1 MKNREDKKDKTQ
13 EKKKG
18 NDDWMKGYKRRYLF
32 VSLCMVLL
40 LAGCGLGK
48 HKSVEE
54 KTMAAEKENVQEEGT
69 TGEIL
74 TETEQIPEVTVDGMS
89 LDILKNMTLEEKIGQ
104 MLFVG
109 LDTLRADGK
118 NGKLT
123 KMNRTIKGKIEA
135 WSPGGVILYGKNM
148 EDKEQ
153 ITELTEEL
161 QQVSRIPLLI
171 GTEEEGGEN
180 SRIASQEKI
189 EVEETE
195 EAQRIGEAG
204 DRTKAQETG
213 QIIGSYMKEMGFN
226 LNFAPVADVSETAEH
241 TIMGSRT
248 YGSDAEVTSDMAAA
262 FIRGIQAEGVSA
274 VLKYFPGQGSLTAD
288 THKGAADIIKTIKE
302 LRKTEFKPFSAGIDA
317 GVDFIMVGH
326 ASVSSVTENQ
336 TPASLSKLMIAEILR
351 NELQFDSVVITDS
364 MNMKAITET
373 YSAEEAAAKAVKAG
387 ADMIL
392 CPDNGRE
399 AYEGIR
405 KAVKDGEIEEKRLD
419 ESVLRILRVKI
430 RRGMIPEDTELI
442 RTGDGEK

>member
-1 MKNREDKKDKTQ
+1 
-13 EKKKG
+13 
-18 NDDWMKGYKRRYLF
+18 MKGYKKRYLF
-32 VSLCMVLL
+32 VSLCIVLF
-40 LAGCGLGK
+40 LAGCGLGENNTA
-48 HKSVEE
+48 EE
-54 KTMAAEKENVQEEGT
+54 KTTSAEEESAPEEGT
-69 TGEIL
+69 TGDIL
-74 TETEQIPEVTVDGMS
+74 TETEQVPEVTVDGMS

-118 NGKLT
+118 TGKLT
-123 KMNRTIKGKIEA
+123 KMNRTIEGKIKA
-135 WSPGGVILYGKNM
+135 WSPGGIILYGKNI

-153 ITELTEEL
+153 VTELTEEL
-161 QQVSRIPLLI
+161 QQASRIPLLI

-195 EAQRIGEAG
+195 EAQKIGEEG
-204 DRTKAQETG
+204 NSTKAQETG
-213 QIIGSYMKEMGFN
+213 QIIGSYMTEMGFN
-226 LNFAPVADVSETAEH
+226 LNFAPVADVSETTEN

-248 YGSDAEVTSDMAAA
+248 YSSDAEVTSDMAAA
-262 FIRGIQAEGVSA
+262 FIKGIQSEGVSA
-274 VLKYFPGQGSLTAD
+274 VLKYFPGQGSLTDD
-288 THKGAADIIKTIKE
+288 THKGAADITKTIKE

-373 YSAEEAAAKAVKAG
+373 YSPEEAAAKAVKAG

-405 KAVKDGEIEEKRLD
+405 RAVKDGEIEEKRLD

-430 RRGMIPEDTELI
+430 RRGVIPEDTELVGI
-442 RTGDGEK
+442 KGGE